1 MERKVCRLF
10 GNIQKEDNFMKMK
23 TVRCIIAAALAI
35 GMVGAIPT
43 AAPILTGITASAA
56 DVQTV
61 QGKYTVNIQLK
72 QFGSDSLSMGNASM
86 KNPAML
92 IVNADGTSRIEIDMQ
107 SLKYLGRDGYL
118 GWLKKV
124 TKVISENKYHYPTEI
139 ETEDAAVLE
148 EYTGV
153 YDVFNDPESTSADK
167 VMSGRWYPKK
177 LSIPVENGEDDILVQ
192 VYVPVM
198 ESIMSGGG
206 TKFARLVIDY
216 STLERVVEPLEMSAE
231 VSDTSIVLG
240 NTIKVSA
247 LAQGGTGDYTYAF
260 YYKKTTDKSWTAKQ
274 GFKSNSTVSI
284 KPAKAVKYR
293 ICVKAK
299 DSAGTIV
306 KKYFNVTVN
315 PALKNTS
322 AISSDTVKYG
332 EKINIQA
339 SAEGGTGG
347 YTYAVLYKKT
357 TDTKWVVKQNFASN
371 ANISVKPAKAADYQ
385 VCVKVK
391 DTSGKIAKTYYD
403 VKVIK

>member
-1 MERKVCRLF
+1 
-10 GNIQKEDNFMKMK
+10 
-23 TVRCIIAAALAI
+23 
-35 GMVGAIPT
+35 
-43 AAPILTGITASAA
+43 
-56 DVQTV
+56 
-61 QGKYTVNIQLK
+61 
-72 QFGSDSLSMGNASM
+72 MGNASM

-240 NTIKVSA
+240 NTI
-247 LAQGGTGDYTYAF
+247 
-260 YYKKTTDKSWTAKQ
+260 
-274 GFKSNSTVSI
+274 N
-284 KPAKAVKYR
+284 
-293 ICVKAK
+293 
-299 DSAGTIV
+299 TI
-306 KKYFNVTVN
+306 
-315 PALKNTS
+315 
-322 AISSDTVKYG
+322 
-332 EKINIQA
+332 
-339 SAEGGTGG
+339 
-347 YTYAVLYKKT
+347 
-357 TDTKWVVKQNFASN
+357 
-371 ANISVKPAKAADYQ
+371 
-385 VCVKVK
+385 
-391 DTSGKIAKTYYD
+391 
-403 VKVIK
+403 